1 MDCVFRKPIIS
12 TKPRV
17 FICKIYGLALL
28 YIEQHSD
35 NLRKKTLQM
44 IENVLSDYVPG
55 LEYSRRNG
63 DISIVADTLAPRIA
77 KSSVLTK

>member
-1 MDCVFRKPIIS
+1 
-12 TKPRV
+12 
-17 FICKIYGLALL
+17 
-28 YIEQHSD
+28 
-35 NLRKKTLQM
+35 M
-44 IENVLSDYVPG
+44 IENVLSDYVLG